1 MRLERFDATK
11 HLKSS
16 SGLFIVLQG
25 RRGSGKSTLL
35 NALLHRMKDSAELMI
50 AMTPTVSQ
58 QEVFRQMTP
67 ACLVHDHLNIE
78 AIAALLKTQRHLLS
92 KGKRPRNIVLVLDD
106 CAFDARAFRSPV
118 LGDLARNGRHAKVT
132 CFLCLQYAYDIPP
145 ALRSQCDLLF
155 ALREPSI
162 SNIKRLHSAYF
173 GMVELAKFHILMTE
187 ATRDYACLVLLNTA
201 PTSEISDCVFWY
213 RATPHQPKFRVSNDV
228 YFKLATKKPPSW
240 IKPAAGGG
248 VKLCGG
254 GSVVSA
260 RGSVSVNS

>member
-1 MRLERFDATK
+1 
-11 HLKSS
+11 
-16 SGLFIVLQG
+16 
-25 RRGSGKSTLL
+25 
-35 NALLHRMKDSAELMI
+35 
-50 AMTPTVSQ
+50 
-58 QEVFRQMTP
+58 
-67 ACLVHDHLNIE
+67 
-78 AIAALLKTQRHLLS
+78 
-92 KGKRPRNIVLVLDD
+92 
-106 CAFDARAFRSPV
+106 
-118 LGDLARNGRHAKVT
+118 
-132 CFLCLQYAYDIPP
+132 
-145 ALRSQCDLLF
+145 
-155 ALREPSI
+155 
-162 SNIKRLHSAYF
+162 
-173 GMVELAKFHILMTE
+173 MVELAKFHILMTE